1 MKTLNISI
9 DEQRQEL
16 IKASTKVLQ
25 LKEANPHL
33 LGFDDNRWDG
43 YDYVIEHRRGDIFTG
58 VRIVNI
64 DGAIQILTFFEFLVA
79 NTFTITGET
88 TPETIV
94 TIVANSLQQLHQGAT
109 A

>member
-25 LKEANPHL
+25 IREANPHL

-43 YDYVIEHRRGDIFTG
+43 YDYAIDRDRNDLITG

-64 DGAIQILTFFEFLVA
+64 DGAIQILTFTDYLLV
-79 NTFTITGET
+79 NTFTITGEI
-88 TPETIV
+88 TPEIV
-94 TIVANSLQQLHQGAT
+94 VAIMANQLELLHAGT
-109 A
+109 K

>member
-9 DEQRQEL
+9 DTERQEL

-25 LKEANPHL
+25 IREANPNL
-33 LGFDDNRWDG
+33 LGFDENRWDG

-64 DGAIQILTFFEFLVA
+64 DGAIQILTFTEYLVA

-94 TIVANSLQQLHQGAT
+94 MIVANQLQTLHKGET